1 MQGAPLSSFPSQ
13 VNPRRARGEKET
25 KMGHR
30 KNDPDLFRDMAKGYF
45 EDYFETGS
53 MEYIHKGNLV
63 SMIAIADTL
72 VEIRDELRK
81 INEREDRNNG
91 TT

>member
-1 MQGAPLSSFPSQ
+1 
-13 VNPRRARGEKET
+13 
-25 KMGHR
+25 
-30 KNDPDLFRDMAKGYF
+30 
-45 EDYFETGS
+45 

-91 TT
+91 KT